1 MPQRLEEPS
10 LDASLQRSTKD
21 EEALASKRA
30 DKRRGLDRAEEAD
43 AVDSGGEPS
52 DLKGLWAGAWTRETW
67 TKRTVSQLVLSF
79 AVLALCSWLGI
90 VLSHQSE
97 GVATIWFSN
106 GILFGLVITRP
117 RRQWIGYFLAGLAA
131 DTLADVGYGD
141 PFRVAIG
148 VSVAN
153 SVEVVLSC
161 LILTRLFGTP
171 LNLSKRRPL
180 IGFLLVSVVG
190 AAALT
195 SAFGASWTLL
205 FYPGV
210 GWIEM
215 WRHWYLGDMLGMAL
229 LAPLVF
235 MLQRP
240 GFFTSLRGRELP
252 RTLLVLL
259 IPAVSTVL
267 VFTHDKD
274 PLIFFLF
281 PALLLVVFRL
291 GFPGTV
297 LTIFLVAFLAVA
309 FTVKGHGP
317 LMLIAGEHMMLR
329 RIVVAQVFLV
339 VAIFTM
345 FPVAALL
352 EERGALQRSLAE
364 SEALHRWLAS
374 ADELTGLSNRRAF
387 NLQLDQEWRNAMSR
401 GEPLAL
407 LLLDVDLF
415 KSYNDIYGHLGGD
428 ECLRTIAEILQ
439 ETIAGGVG
447 IAARF
452 GGEEFAVILPGTS
465 VDAAEQLAD
474 EIRMSVFR
482 KGLPHAGS
490 PAGVQTVSLGVA
502 ALVPHRE
509 GQVMDL
515 VRTADRALY
524 RAKGMGRNRVAA
536 GSGEL

>member
-1 MPQRLEEPS
+1 MPQRVEEPS
-10 LDASLQRSTKD
+10 VEANLQTPGEGAGERRPREPAVTYPGTAEP
-21 EEALASKRA
+21 EEIVAAGGGSW
-30 DKRRGLDRAEEAD
+30 GLI
-43 AVDSGGEPS
+43 
-52 DLKGLWAGAWTRETW
+52 DLWTGAWSRETW
-67 TKRTVSQLVLSF
+67 TKRSLLLLVFAF
-79 AVLALCSWLGI
+79 AVLTLCSWLGI
-90 VLSHQSE
+90 MLSHQSE

-131 DTLADVGYGD
+131 DTAADVGYGD

-161 LILTRLFGTP
+161 LMLTRLFGTP

-195 SAFGASWTLL
+195 SALGASWTVL

-215 WRHWYLGDMLGMAL
+215 WRNWYLGDVLGMAL

-259 IPAVSTVL
+259 IPAVCTVL

-297 LTIFLVAFLAVA
+297 LTIFLVAFVAVA
-309 FTVKGHGP
+309 FTVKSHGP

-374 ADELTGLSNRRAF
+374 AEELTGLSNRRAF
-387 NLQLDQEWRNAMSR
+387 NLQMDQEWRNAMSR

-415 KSYNDIYGHLGGD
+415 KSYNDLYGHLGGD

-439 ETIAGGVG
+439 ETIDGGVG

-452 GGEEFAVILPGTS
+452 GGEEFAVILPGADA
-465 VDAAEQLAD
+465 DAAERLGD
-474 EIRMSVFR
+474 EIRRSVFDR
-482 KGLPHAGS
+482 GLPHAGS

-502 ALVPHRE
+502 SLVPRGQE
-509 GQVMDL
+509 QVMDL
-515 VRTADRALY
+515 VRIADRALY
-524 RAKGMGRNRVAA
+524 RAKGLGRNRVAA
-536 GSGEL
+536 MGGE